1 MHELP
6 DGRAP
11 ESAVLADVR
20 ADIADIAELSV
31 ADDSVRRDM
40 PDAMRADLAIGW
52 TP

>member
-1 MHELP
+1 
-6 DGRAP
+6 
-11 ESAVLADVR
+11 VLADVR

-40 PDAMRADLAIGW
+40 PAMRADLAIGW